1 MSAQEQMRAMLDE
14 LMGTARD
21 GMLKTLRT
29 NSCMKT
35 RKQTGFEKPLS
46 QAIKIYFLNVH
57 IMVVGIQNVQFK
69 NLKETRICCTVF
81 VYELVF
87 AKILF
92 WRP

>member
-35 RKQTGFEKPLS
+35 RKQTGFEKPS
-46 QAIKIYFLNVH
+46 VPSH
-57 IMVVGIQNVQFK
+57 
-69 NLKETRICCTVF
+69 
-81 VYELVF
+81 
-87 AKILF
+87 
-92 WRP
+92 